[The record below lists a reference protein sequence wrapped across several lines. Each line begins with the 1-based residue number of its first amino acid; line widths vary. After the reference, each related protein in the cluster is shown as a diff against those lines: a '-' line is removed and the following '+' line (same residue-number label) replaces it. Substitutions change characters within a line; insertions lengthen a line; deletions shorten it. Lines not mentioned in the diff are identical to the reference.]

1 MDSSSGSFLDQLS
14 DIVNNQGGDF
24 EIVNN
29 QGGDFEEEKV
39 SEPESTSSFLDSL
52 LNIERDGEKTRSSF
66 ERESIFDR
74 SRNPLDQESIF
85 HGLEL
90 PENPTTDLTTGSSSQ
105 DKFLNSLVS
114 LLVENTNIEEEFS
127 DFDVDNEIAEHNGVR
142 AVIQLREEDYPD
154 IFGQDYSDIFD
165 TAGNFDG
172 LLNTIPADS
181 ASPPLTREE
190 LLVRTKTFVEE
201 EQEAAQDDVEDTADQ
216 LAILLSDLEGDQ
228 IAIHLL
234 SCLAFGHP
242 LQTFFLVRIE
252 PFQPIG

>member
-14 DIVNNQGGDF
+14 DIVNDQGGDF
-24 EIVNN
+24 EIVND
-29 QGGDFEEEKV
+29 QRGDFEEEKV

-52 LNIERDGEKTRSSF
+52 LNIEREGEKTRSSF
-66 ERESIFDR
+66 EGESIFD
-74 SRNPLDQESIF
+74 PLDEESIF

-90 PENPTTDLTTGSSSQ
+90 GKNPAAGPTAGSSQ
-105 DKFLNSLVS
+105 DKFLNSLIS

-228 IAIHLL
+228 TTIHLL

-242 LQTFFLVRIE
+242 LQAFFLVRIE
-252 PFQPIG
+252 SFQPIG

>member
-1 MDSSSGSFLDQLS
+1 MGDKTDSSSGSFLDQLS
-14 DIVNNQGGDF
+14 DIVND
-24 EIVNN
+24 
-29 QGGDFEEEKV
+29 QGGDFEEEEV
-39 SEPESTSSFLDSL
+39 SEPESSSSFLDSL
-52 LNIERDGEKTRSSF
+52 LSIEREGEKTRFSF
-66 ERESIFDR
+66 EQESIFDR
-74 SRNPLDQESIF
+74 SGNSLDEESIF

-90 PENPTTDLTTGSSSQ
+90 PENPAGGPTTGSSQ
-105 DKFLNSLVS
+105 DKFLNSLIS
-114 LLVENTNIEEEFS
+114 LLIENTNIEEEFS

-190 LLVRTKTFVEE
+190 PLVRTKTFVEE
-201 EQEAAQDDVEDTADQ
+201 EQEAAQDDVEDTAHQ

-228 IAIHLL
+228 IAIYLL
-234 SCLAFGHP
+234 SYTWLLDTPSKLSICLELNHFS
-242 LQTFFLVRIE
+242 R
-252 PFQPIG
+252 

>member
-1 MDSSSGSFLDQLS
+1 MELLLERAALGDKTGSSSGSFLDQLS
-14 DIVNNQGGDF
+14 DIVND
-24 EIVNN
+24 

-52 LNIERDGEKTRSSF
+52 LNIEREGEKTRSSF
-66 ERESIFDR
+66 EGESIFD
-74 SRNPLDQESIF
+74 PLDEESIF

-228 IAIHLL
+228 TTIHLL

>member
-14 DIVNNQGGDF
+14 DIVNDQGGDF

-52 LNIERDGEKTRSSF
+52 LNIEREGEKTRSSF
-66 ERESIFDR
+66 EGESIFD
-74 SRNPLDQESIF
+74 PLDEESIF

-90 PENPTTDLTTGSSSQ
+90 AENPAAGPTTASSQ

-228 IAIHLL
+228 TTIHLL

>member
-1 MDSSSGSFLDQLS
+1 MPESSG
-14 DIVNNQGGDF
+14 
-24 EIVNN
+24 
-29 QGGDFEEEKV
+29 
-39 SEPESTSSFLDSL
+39 SFLDSL
-52 LNIERDGEKTRSSF
+52 LNIEREGEKTRSSF

-74 SRNPLDQESIF
+74 SRNPLDEESIF

-90 PENPTTDLTTGSSSQ
+90 PENPEAGPATGSSP
-105 DKFLNSLVS
+105 DKFLNSLIS

-190 LLVRTKTFVEE
+190 PLVRTKTFVEE
-201 EQEAAQDDVEDTADQ
+201 EQEATQDDVEDTADQ

-234 SCLAFGHP
+234 SYLAFRYP
-242 LQTFFLVRIE
+242 LPNYLYV
-252 PFQPIG
+252 

>member
-1 MDSSSGSFLDQLS
+1 MGDKTDSSSGSFLDQLS
-14 DIVNNQGGDF
+14 DIVNKQGGDF
-24 EIVNN
+24 EIVND
-29 QGGDFEEEKV
+29 QGGHFEEEKV

-52 LNIERDGEKTRSSF
+52 LNIEREGEKTRSSF
-66 ERESIFDR
+66 EGESIFD
-74 SRNPLDQESIF
+74 PLDEESIF
-85 HGLEL
+85 HGFGVA
-90 PENPTTDLTTGSSSQ
+90 ENPAAGPTTGSSQ
-105 DKFLNSLVS
+105 DKFLNSLIS

-228 IAIHLL
+228 TTIHLL

>member
-1 MDSSSGSFLDQLS
+1 MGDKTDSSSGSFLDQLS
-14 DIVNNQGGDF
+14 DIVNDQGGDF

-39 SEPESTSSFLDSL
+39 SEPESTTSFLDSL
-52 LNIERDGEKTRSSF
+52 LNIEREGEKTRSSF
-66 ERESIFDR
+66 EGESIFD
-74 SRNPLDQESIF
+74 PLDEESIF

-90 PENPTTDLTTGSSSQ
+90 PENPAAGPTTGSSQ

-234 SCLAFGHP
+234 SCLALDTPSKLSFWLELNH
-242 LQTFFLVRIE
+242 FSR
-252 PFQPIG
+252 

>member
-1 MDSSSGSFLDQLS
+1 MGDKTDSSSGSFLDQLS
-14 DIVNNQGGDF
+14 DIVNDQGGDF

-39 SEPESTSSFLDSL
+39 SEPESTTSFLDSL
-52 LNIERDGEKTRSSF
+52 LNIEREGEKTRSSF
-66 ERESIFDR
+66 EGESIFD
-74 SRNPLDQESIF
+74 PLDEESIF

-90 PENPTTDLTTGSSSQ
+90 PENPAAGPTTGSSQ

-190 LLVRTKTFVEE
+190 LLVRTKTFLEE
-201 EQEAAQDDVEDTADQ
+201 EQEATQDDVEDTADQ

-228 IAIHLL
+228 ITIHLL
-234 SCLAFGHP
+234 SYLAFGRP

>member
-1 MDSSSGSFLDQLS
+1 MELLLERAALGDKTGSSSGSFLDQLS
-14 DIVNNQGGDF
+14 DIVND
-24 EIVNN
+24 

-52 LNIERDGEKTRSSF
+52 LNIEREGEKTRSSF
-66 ERESIFDR
+66 EGESIFD
-74 SRNPLDQESIF
+74 PLDEESIF

-90 PENPTTDLTTGSSSQ
+90 PENPAAGPTTASSQ

-190 LLVRTKTFVEE
+190 LLVRTKTFLEE
-201 EQEAAQDDVEDTADQ
+201 EQEATQDDVEDTADQ

-228 IAIHLL
+228 TTIHLL

>member
-1 MDSSSGSFLDQLS
+1 MELLLERAALGDKTDSSSGSFLDQLS
-14 DIVNNQGGDF
+14 DIVNDQGGDF
-24 EIVNN
+24 DIVNDH
-29 QGGDFEEEKV
+29 GRVFEEEEV

-52 LNIERDGEKTRSSF
+52 LNIERDDEKTRSSF
-66 ERESIFDR
+66 ERESIFD
-74 SRNPLDQESIF
+74 PLDEESIF

-90 PENPTTDLTTGSSSQ
+90 PENPAGGPTTGSSQ
-105 DKFLNSLVS
+105 DKFLNSLIS

-190 LLVRTKTFVEE
+190 PLVRTKTFVEE
-201 EQEAAQDDVEDTADQ
+201 EQEATQDDVEDTADQ

-234 SCLAFGHP
+234 SYLAFRYP
-242 LQTFFLVRIE
+242 LPNYLYV
-252 PFQPIG
+252 

>member
-24 EIVNN
+24 EIVND
-29 QGGDFEEEKV
+29 QRGDFEEEKV

-52 LNIERDGEKTRSSF
+52 LNIEREGEKTRSSF
-66 ERESIFDR
+66 EGESIFD
-74 SRNPLDQESIF
+74 PLDEESIF

-90 PENPTTDLTTGSSSQ
+90 GENPAAGPTAGSSQ

-165 TAGNFDG
+165 TTGNFDG

-181 ASPPLTREE
+181 ASPSLTREE
-190 LLVRTKTFVEE
+190 PLVRTKTFVEE

-216 LAILLSDLEGDQ
+216 LAILLSDLEGNQ

>member
-1 MDSSSGSFLDQLS
+1 MGDKTGSSSGSFLDQLS
-14 DIVNNQGGDF
+14 DIVNKQGGDF

-52 LNIERDGEKTRSSF
+52 LNIEREGEKTRSSF
-66 ERESIFDR
+66 EGESIFD
-74 SRNPLDQESIF
+74 PLDEESIF

-105 DKFLNSLVS
+105 DKFLNSLIS

-228 IAIHLL
+228 TTIHLL